1 MDQGHWGHHP
11 QQAWCNDW
19 SASQLAAS
27 PQQLAAYAGEL
38 QARQRAI
45 DEEAAELQAALK
57 QAERDLATARSSREQ
72 VEKATQEMLGTLQV
86 ALKEDSVEGVGVVR
100 ACNQLVQDVA
110 ETEAQLDDLRRE
122 QEPLAAALAAERAAA
137 RFAEEKADADA
148 EARRLEAARQ
158 SEESSS
164 LLAAL
169 NLQLGDLKS
178 QLGHLEEARG
188 RVTLPDAAQLEEEV
202 KVLRRQLTKA
212 REQLA
217 AAIVARKAKEEAAE
231 DTMQKVSKA
240 EARYTD
246 GKLRHD
252 ELASREEAAE
262 RELLLLEPEVKL
274 VRTEIEAETRRSK
287 DVEALCETIVCGLMF
302 VVLYSASGIL

>member
-1 MDQGHWGHHP
+1 MEQGNWSHHP
-11 QQAWCNDW
+11 QQTWCNEW
-19 SASQLAAS
+19 SAS
-27 PQQLAAYAGEL
+27 PQQLAAFAGEL
-38 QARQRAI
+38 NARSRAI
-45 DEEAAELQAALK
+45 EDEAAALRKALK
-57 QAERDLATARSSREQ
+57 AAERDLSAARSSREQ

-86 ALKEDSVEGVGVVR
+86 ALKEDSVEGEGVVR
-100 ACNQLVQDVA
+100 ACNRLVKDVA
-110 ETEAQLDDLRRE
+110 ETEAQLEDLRRE
-122 QEPLAAALAAERAAA
+122 QEPLTAALAAERAAA

-148 EARRLEAARQ
+148 EARRLEAARE

-169 NLQLGDLKS
+169 NLQLGDLKA
-178 QLGHLEEARG
+178 QLGRLEEARSG
-188 RVTLPDAAQLEEEV
+188 RVMLPDAAQLEEEV

-231 DTMQKVSKA
+231 DTMQKVAKA

-252 ELASREEAAE
+252 ELANREEAAE

-287 DVEALCETIVCGLMF
+287 DVEALCETIVFGLMF